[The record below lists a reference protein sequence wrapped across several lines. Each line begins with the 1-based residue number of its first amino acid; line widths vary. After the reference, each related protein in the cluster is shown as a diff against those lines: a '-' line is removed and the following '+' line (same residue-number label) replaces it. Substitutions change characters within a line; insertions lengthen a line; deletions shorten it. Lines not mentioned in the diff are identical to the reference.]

1 MDMNAIASAVVT
13 EVKSMLAV
21 QFDPLVKR
29 IEALEAIQMPSAEVA
44 ASMAVKELVDS
55 DSLGRLIGL
64 SVTSYLADNP
74 PAQGEKGEDGR
85 DGKDGIDGKDGE
97 NGRDG
102 TNGLDGKDGIN
113 GVDGKDGENGRDGVD
128 GKDGIDGKDGLDGKD
143 GENGQDGKDGIDGK
157 DGRDGIDGKDGING
171 EKGIDGK
178 DGRDGEDGIG
188 LAGAVIDRDGELVV
202 TTTKGAA
209 IKLGCIVG
217 RDGADGVGF
226 DDMSAESDGE
236 GRVTLK
242 FIRGQQVKEFPLTFE
257 IPVYRGYWREGRKC
271 EAGHML
277 THEGSVW
284 IAKRANCSKPCLEN
298 KEDWQL
304 AVRKGRDGKDGANGR
319 DLGPAP
325 AVKLEPKNG

>member
-1 MDMNAIASAVVT
+1 MDVSVIAKTVVS

-21 QFDPLVKR
+21 EFEPIMKR
-29 IEALEAIQMPSAEVA
+29 LAALESIEFPSAEQA
-44 ASMAVKELVDS
+44 ASIVVKDLLES
-55 DSLGRLIGL
+55 DSLDSLIDL
-64 SVTSYLADNP
+64 RVTEYLVANP
-74 PAQGEKGEDGR
+74 PAAGEKGADGR
-85 DGKDGIDGKDGE
+85 DGVDGSNGADGQNGLDGKDGADGKDGE

-102 TNGLDGKDGIN
+102 A
-113 GVDGKDGENGRDGVD
+113 
-128 GKDGIDGKDGLDGKD
+128 
-143 GENGQDGKDGIDGK
+143 DGKDGIDGK
-157 DGRDGIDGKDGING
+157 DGRDGIDGKDGLNG
-171 EKGIDGK
+171 EKGLDGK
-178 DGRDGEDGIG
+178 DGKDGEDGVG
-188 LAGAVIDRDGELVV
+188 LAGAVIDRDGELIV

-209 IKLGCIVG
+209 IKLGPVVG
-217 RDGADGVGF
+217 RDGEHGLGF
-226 DDMSAESDGE
+226 DDMSAEADGE

-242 FIRGQQVKEFPLTFE
+242 FMRGQQVKEFPLSFE

-304 AVRKGRDGKDGANGR
+304 AVRKGRDGRDGANGR

-325 AVKLEPKNG
+325 AVKLEHKNG

>member
-29 IEALEAIQMPSAEVA
+29 LDALEAIQIPGAEVA
-44 ASMAVKELVDS
+44 ASMAVKELIDS
-55 DSLGRLIGL
+55 DSLDALIGL
-64 SVTSYLADNP
+64 RVTSYLSANP

-102 TNGLDGKDGIN
+102 TNGLDGKDG
-113 GVDGKDGENGRDGVD
+113 ENGRDGVD
-128 GKDGIDGKDGLDGKD
+128 GKDGA
-143 GENGQDGKDGIDGK
+143 DGK

-178 DGRDGEDGIG
+178 DGRDGEDGVG

-217 RDGADGVGF
+217 RDGVDGVGF
-226 DDMSAESDGE
+226 DDMSAESDADG
-236 GRVTLK
+236 GVILK
-242 FIRGQQVKEFPLTFE
+242 FTRGSQVKEYPLHFA
-257 IPVYRGYWREGRKC
+257 IPVYRGYYREGRKSK
-271 EAGHML
+271 EGHLL
-277 THEGSVW
+277 TTKATFDCQAS
-284 IAKRANCSKPCLEN
+284 
-298 KEDWQL
+298 
-304 AVRKGRDGKDGANGR
+304 
-319 DLGPAP
+319 
-325 AVKLEPKNG
+325 

>member
-21 QFDPLVKR
+21 QFAPLVKR
-29 IEALEAIQMPSAEVA
+29 LEALEAIQMPSAEVA
-44 ASMAVKELVDS
+44 ASLAVKELIDS
-55 DSLGRLIGL
+55 DSLDSLIGL
-64 SVTSYLADNP
+64 RVNSYLSANP
-74 PAQGEKGEDGR
+74 PPQGEKGEDGR
-85 DGKDGIDGKDGE
+85 DGKDGIDGKDGQD
-97 NGRDG
+97 GRDG

-128 GKDGIDGKDGLDGKD
+128 GKDG
-143 GENGQDGKDGIDGK
+143 
-157 DGRDGIDGKDGING
+157 RDGIDGKDGING
-171 EKGIDGK
+171 EKGLDGK

-209 IKLGCIVG
+209 IKLGPVVG
-217 RDGADGVGF
+217 RDGADGLGF

-242 FIRGQQVKEFPLTFE
+242 FMRGQQVKEFPLTFE

-304 AVRKGRDGKDGANGR
+304 AVRKGRDGKDGTNGR

>member
-1 MDMNAIASAVVT
+1 MDVSVIAKTVVS
-13 EVKSMLAV
+13 EVKTMLAAE
-21 QFDPLVKR
+21 FAPILKR
-29 IEALEAIQMPSAEVA
+29 LDALEAIELPSAEQA
-44 ASMAVKELVDS
+44 ASLVVKDLLESENL
-55 DSLGRLIGL
+55 DSLIDLR
-64 SVTSYLADNP
+64 VTEYLTVNP
-74 PAQGEKGEDGR
+74 PAAGEKGQP
-85 DGKDGIDGKDGE
+85 GE
-97 NGRDG
+97 NGADG
-102 TNGLDGKDGIN
+102 A
-113 GVDGKDGENGRDGVD
+113 
-128 GKDGIDGKDGLDGKD
+128 
-143 GENGQDGKDGIDGK
+143 DGK

-171 EKGIDGK
+171 EKGLDGK
-178 DGRDGEDGIG
+178 DGRDGEDGVG
-188 LAGAVIDRDGELVV
+188 LAGAVIDRDGELIV

-242 FIRGQQVKEFPLTFE
+242 FIKGQQVKEFPLTFE

-304 AVRKGRDGKDGANGR
+304 AVRKGRDGRDGSNGR

>member
-29 IEALEAIQMPSAEVA
+29 LEALEAIQMPSAEVA
-44 ASMAVKELVDS
+44 ASMAVKELIDS
-55 DSLGRLIGL
+55 DSLDALIGL
-64 SVTSYLADNP
+64 RVTSYLSANP

-113 GVDGKDGENGRDGVD
+113 GVDGKDGENGRDG
-128 GKDGIDGKDGLDGKD
+128 
-143 GENGQDGKDGIDGK
+143 IDGK
-157 DGRDGIDGKDGING
+157 DGRDGIDGNDGING

-178 DGRDGEDGIG
+178 DGRDGEDGVG

-202 TTTKGAA
+202 TTTNGAA

>member
-29 IEALEAIQMPSAEVA
+29 LEALEAIQMPSAEAA
-44 ASMAVKELVDS
+44 ASMAVKELIDS
-55 DSLGRLIGL
+55 DSLDSLIGL
-64 SVTSYLADNP
+64 RVTSYLSANP

-102 TNGLDGKDGIN
+102 TNGLDGKDG
-113 GVDGKDGENGRDGVD
+113 ENGRDGVD
-128 GKDGIDGKDGLDGKD
+128 GKDGA
-143 GENGQDGKDGIDGK
+143 DGK

-178 DGRDGEDGIG
+178 DGRDGEDGVG

-242 FIRGQQVKEFPLTFE
+242 FMRGQQVKEFPLTFE